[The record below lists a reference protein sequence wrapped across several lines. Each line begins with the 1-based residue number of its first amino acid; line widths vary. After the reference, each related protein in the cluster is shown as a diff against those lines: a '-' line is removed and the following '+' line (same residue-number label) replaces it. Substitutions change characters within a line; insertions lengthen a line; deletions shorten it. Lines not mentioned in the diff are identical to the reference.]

1 MIHKIQVYEHC
12 YLQQKSDVGAIQD
25 LMRFQKSH
33 SGSHKYSKLKS
44 LTDFGFENV
53 FTVIN
58 ETLVKF
64 HQYVGA
70 IQVGDTLIEILPKI
84 DSDDGYYIQNDSESI
99 IDGKWQNVLIEMLK
113 ECKFLKSKHTR
124 DAFLNKS
131 KGTLLDLMYLEFISL
146 CDELLRMG
154 LTKKYIPIEK
164 NRKYLKGKLLF
175 SKHVNKNHI
184 HKERF
189 YTRQN
194 EYSYNHIF
202 NQLLFTALNCVRSA
216 NVSSMIKSRA
226 SQLMFQFPEVDLLY
240 KTDHVFENLVYDIK
254 TEVYKDALVWAE
266 LILTQH
272 LPNLI
277 HGEKKLI
284 ALVFDMNKLW
294 EEYLYSILKK
304 EESVS
309 QIHFNSEKVFWD
321 PNSPDINA
329 KRVKPDII
337 LKLGDST
344 IVLDA
349 KWKIPKDNRPSSTDL
364 MQLFSYA
371 MITGAEN
378 SYLVFPMKPG
388 ELDQS
393 IDKKDGGFKLDAGK
407 YSNVNVQGGY
417 LRVSVLNK
425 GGNALKPN
433 LGNEIIKSL
442 TQK

>member
-1 MIHKIQVYEHC
+1 MINIVQVYEHR
-12 YLQQKSDVGAIQD
+12 YLQQKSDVGVIQD
-25 LMRFQKSH
+25 LMRLHKSH
-33 SGSHKYSKLKS
+33 LSSQKISKPKS
-44 LTDFGFENV
+44 PTDFGFENV
-53 FTVIN
+53 FTIIN
-58 ETLVKF
+58 ETLIKF

-70 IQVGDTLIEILPKI
+70 IQVGDTLIEILPKT
-84 DSDDGYYIQNDSESI
+84 DSEDGFYIQDDNESI

-113 ECKFLKSKHTR
+113 ECKFLKTKHTR

-131 KGTLLDLMYLEFISL
+131 KGTMLDLMYLEFMSL
-146 CDELLRMG
+146 CEQLLRMG
-154 LTKKYIPIEK
+154 LTKKYIPIER

-175 SKHVNKNHI
+175 SKHVNKNHV

-202 NQLLFTALNCVRSA
+202 NQLLFTALKCVRNA

-226 SQLMFQFPEVDLLY
+226 SQLLFQFPEVDLLY
-240 KTDHVFENLVYDIK
+240 KTDHVFEKLVYNRK

-304 EESVS
+304 EKSVS
-309 QIHFNSEKVFWD
+309 EIHFNSEKVFWK
-321 PNSPDINA
+321 PNSHNRA

-337 LKLGDST
+337 LKVNNNT

-349 KWKIPKDNRPSSTDL
+349 KWKIPKDQRPSSTDL

-371 MITGAEN
+371 MITGAEK
-378 SYLVFPMKPG
+378 SYLVFPKKTDDR
-388 ELDQS
+388 ETNNTDK
-393 IDKKDGGFKLDAGK
+393 IDGSFILNSGGKV
-407 YSNVNVQGGY
+407 SGGY
-417 LRVSVLNK
+417 LRVSVLNEE
-425 GGNALKPN
+425 GNALNPD
-433 LGNEIIKSL
+433 LGNQIITKL
-442 TQK
+442 M

>member
-1 MIHKIQVYEHC
+1 MIHKIQVYEHR
-12 YLQQKSDVGAIQD
+12 YLQQKSDVGVIQD
-25 LMRFQKSH
+25 LMRLQKSH
-33 SGSHKYSKLKS
+33 SRSQTISKPKS

-58 ETLVKF
+58 ESLVKF

-84 DSDDGYYIQNDSESI
+84 DSEDEFYIQNDSESI

-131 KGTLLDLMYLEFISL
+131 KGTLLDLMYLEFMSL

-154 LTKKYIPIEK
+154 LTKKYILIER

-202 NQLLFTALNCVRSA
+202 NQLLFTALKCISNA

-226 SQLMFQFPEVDLLY
+226 SQLLFQFPEVDLLY
-240 KTDHVFENLVYDIK
+240 KTDHVFEKLVYDRK

-277 HGEKKLI
+277 QGEKKLI

-304 EESVS
+304 EKSVS
-309 QIHFNSEKVFWD
+309 EIHFNSEKEFWN
-321 PNSPDINA
+321 PNSPDIKA

-337 LKLGDST
+337 LKVDNNT

-349 KWKIPKDNRPSSTDL
+349 KWKIPKDQRPSSTDL

-378 SYLVFPMKPG
+378 SYLVFPIKPDEG
-388 ELDQS
+388 DQS
-393 IDKKDGGFKLDAGK
+393 IDKKDGGFKLDRRK

-417 LRVSVLNK
+417 LRVSVLNEEGK
-425 GGNALKPN
+425 ALNQN
-433 LGNEIIKSL
+433 LGNNIIRKL
-442 TQK
+442 IEN